1 MADID
6 KGLYAAPVGVEEMA
20 ESEEAIEIEI
30 EDPEKVTIG
39 IGESEIVIDP
49 DAMEDEEFSKNLGED
64 LDEQYM
70 AQLSSD
76 LLEDFTNDLNSR
88 KDWLETYVDGLELL
102 GLKIEE
108 RTEPWEGACAV
119 YHPLLS
125 EALVKFQAETM
136 METFPAAGPVKT
148 SIIGKETDECIEASA
163 RVQENMNYQLM
174 DKMPEYRPEHE
185 RMLWGLGLAG
195 NAFKK
200 VYYDPALERQ
210 VSIFVPAEDMVV
222 PYGAS
227 NLETAER
234 VTHVMRKTKQEL
246 HYLQE
251 MGFYRDTELGEP
263 SYDLDEVEKKI
274 AEQMGFDAT
283 NDDRYK
289 ILEMNVNLDLEGYED
304 KDGSRKT
311 GIALPYIVTIDKG
324 TSEILAIRRNWNQDD
339 SMKKR
344 REHFVHYGY
353 IPGFG
358 FYCFGLIHLI
368 GGFSKSG
375 TMLLR
380 QLVDAGTL
388 SNLPGGFKARG
399 LRIKGDDTPIGPA
412 EWRDVD
418 APSGTIRDNLMPLP
432 YKEPSQVLA
441 ALMDKIIDEGRRFA
455 TAADMKVSDMSSNS
469 PVGSTLAIL
478 ERTLKVMSAVNAR
491 IYYAMKKEFG
501 LLKTLIRDYTD
512 PNYQYDPATGTP
524 GAKQEDYDK
533 VNLIPVADPNAA
545 TMAQKVVQ
553 YQAVMQMAQQNPAIY
568 DLPELNRQMLDV
580 LGVKN
585 AEKLIPNEDDVKQL
599 DPVSENMN
607 ILNGKPVKA
616 FIDQDHKAHIEV
628 HMAFANDPKIRQL
641 VGQSTKA
648 PLIQAAMEAHI
659 AEHVAFQYRLEIEEK
674 LGVPLPPPDE
684 VLPSD
689 IENDIARVSAPA
701 AEKLLQANQVEAN
714 SIWEMIIQRDLGFKA
729 AVPPKYDILAKDR
742 SGKPFV
748 ASPVNPF
755 LRAINFISPVT
766 IGYTEGDPV
775 KEALFEIGYNIPQEI
790 SYFEGEPLTSLEKSE
805 LQRYMATD
813 TQFRNALEQIV
824 SNPQWQAQVKAYKD
838 AGILNRD
845 NYKVNATPFYQQIRE
860 QFISVKARAMSQ
872 MLAENEKLRSRV
884 ELRRARLAQTSTGY
898 YNKINE

>member
-6 KGLYAAPVGVEEMA
+6 KGLYAAPEGIEEIA
-20 ESEEAIEIEI
+20 ENEEAIEIEI

-39 IGESEIVIDP
+39 IGDTEIVIDP
-49 DAMEDEEFSKNLGED
+49 DKMDDDTFSENLAEE
-64 LDEQYM
+64 LDDKYLAEI
-70 AQLSSD
+70 ASD
-76 LLEDFTNDLNSR
+76 LLEDFSNDVNSR
-88 KDWLETYVDGLELL
+88 KDWLETYVEGLELL
-102 GLKIEE
+102 GLKLEE
-108 RTEPWEGACAV
+108 RSEPWEGACAV

-136 METFPAAGPVKT
+136 METMPAAGPVKT
-148 SIIGKETDECIEASA
+148 SIIGKETPECVDAA
-163 RVQENMNYQLM
+163 QRVQENMNYQLM

-210 VSIFVPAEDMVV
+210 VSLFVPAEDMVV

-234 VTHVMRKTKQEL
+234 VTHVMRKTEQEL
-246 HYLQE
+246 HTLQHL
-251 MGFYRDTELGEP
+251 GFYRDIELGEP
-263 SYDLDEVEKKI
+263 DYDLDEVEKKI

-304 KDGSRKT
+304 EDKDGKT

-324 TSEILAIRRNWNQDD
+324 TTEILSIRRNWKQEDELQ
-339 SMKKR
+339 KR

-441 ALMDKIIDEGRRFA
+441 ALMNQIVDEGRRFA
-455 TAADMKVSDMSSNS
+455 SAADMKISDMSANS

-491 IYYAMKKEFG
+491 IYYSMKKEFG

-512 PNYQYDPATGTP
+512 PDYQYDPSTGTP
-524 GAKQEDYDK
+524 GAKQADYDK
-533 VNLIPVADPNAA
+533 VTLIPVADPNAA

-553 YQAVMQMAQQNPAIY
+553 YQAVMQMAQQNPNIY
-568 DLPELNRQMLDV
+568 DLPELNKQMLTV

-585 AEKLIPNEDDVKQL
+585 IDKLIPDEDDVKQI

-607 ILNGKPVKA
+607 IINSKPVKA
-616 FIDQDHKAHIEV
+616 FLDQDHDAHIKV
-628 HMAFANDPKIRQL
+628 HVAFAQDPNIRKV
-641 VGQSTKA
+641 VGQSTKG
-648 PLIQAAMEAHI
+648 PLTQAAMEAHI
-659 AEHVAFQYRLEIEEK
+659 AEHVAFQYRMEIEK
-674 LGVPLPPPDE
+674 QLGVPLPPVDDP
-684 VLPSD
+684 LPID
-689 IENDIARVSAPA
+689 IENDIARLTAEA
-701 AEKLLQANQVEAN
+701 AEKLLLKSNAEIQEEQAQQQQQDPIVQMQQQELAIKQQEAQAKAQKMMADVE
-714 SIWEMIIQRDLGFKA
+714 
-729 AVPPKYDILAKDR
+729 
-742 SGKPFV
+742 
-748 ASPVNPF
+748 
-755 LRAINFISPVT
+755 
-766 IGYTEGDPV
+766 
-775 KEALFEIGYNIPQEI
+775 
-790 SYFEGEPLTSLEKSE
+790 LEKAKLELEKMKIESTEKIAGAKIGSE
-805 LQRYMATD
+805 VSQQQAE
-813 TQFRNALEQIV
+813 RNAKKLMEGTKLGM
-824 SNPQWQAQVKAYKD
+824 QATQKKQDFA
-838 AGILNRD
+838 
-845 NYKVNATPFYQQIRE
+845 
-860 QFISVKARAMSQ
+860 
-872 MLAENEKLRSRV
+872 LRSKESRMRDDTAANMQKLKDETQIDV
-884 ELRRARLAQTSTGY
+884 T
-898 YNKINE
+898 KNEENNN

>member
-6 KGLYAAPVGVEEMA
+6 KGLYAAPEGIEEIA

-39 IGESEIVIDP
+39 IGDTEIVIDP
-49 DAMEDEEFSKNLGED
+49 DRMDDDEFSANLAEE
-64 LDEQYM
+64 LDEKYL
-70 AQLSSD
+70 AEIASD
-76 LLEDFTNDLNSR
+76 LLEDFSNDVNSR

-148 SIIGKETDECIEASA
+148 SIIGKETPECMESAA

-210 VSIFVPAEDMVV
+210 VSLFVPAEDMVV

-234 VTHVMRKTKQEL
+234 ITHVMRKTKQEI
-246 HYLQE
+246 HTLQE
-251 MGFYRDTELGEP
+251 IGFYKDVELGEP
-263 SYDLDEVEKKI
+263 DYDLDTVEKKI

-311 GIALPYIVTIDKG
+311 GIALPYVVTIDKG
-324 TSEILAIRRNWNQDD
+324 TTEILAIRRNWNQDD
-339 SMKKR
+339 DKKKR

-455 TAADMKVSDMSSNS
+455 TAADMKVSDMSANS

-491 IYYAMKKEFG
+491 IYYSMKKEFG

-512 PNYQYDPATGTP
+512 PDYQYDPSTGTP
-524 GAKQEDYDK
+524 GAKQADYDK
-533 VNLIPVADPNAA
+533 VSLIPVADPNAA

-553 YQAVMQMAQQNPAIY
+553 YQAVMQMAQQNPTIY
-568 DLPELNRQMLDV
+568 DLPELNKQMLTV

-585 AEKLIPNEDDVKQL
+585 IDKLIPDEDDVKQI

-607 ILNGKPVKA
+607 ILNSKPVKA
-616 FIDQDHKAHIEV
+616 FLDQDHQAHIEV
-628 HMAFANDPKIRQL
+628 HMAFAQDPKIRQL

-659 AEHVAFQYRLEIEEK
+659 AEHVAFQYRLEIEK
-674 LGVPLPPPDE
+674 QLGVPLPPVDDP
-684 VLPSD
+684 LPVD
-689 IENDIARVSAPA
+689 VENDIARLTAEA
-701 AEKLLQANQVEAN
+701 AEKLLQQNSAEVQQKQAQQQQQDPIVQMQQQELAIKQQEAQAKAQKMVADVEL
-714 SIWEMIIQRDLGFKA
+714 EKA
-729 AVPPKYDILAKDR
+729 KIEIDKMKIDSQERIAGAKIGSEVSQQQAERNAKDLME
-742 SGKPFV
+742 GTKLGMQATQKKQDF
-748 ASPVNPF
+748 A
-755 LRAINFISPVT
+755 LRAKESRMRDETAAHMQKLKDETEIDVT
-766 IGYTEGDPV
+766 
-775 KEALFEIGYNIPQEI
+775 
-790 SYFEGEPLTSLEKSE
+790 
-805 LQRYMATD
+805 
-813 TQFRNALEQIV
+813 
-824 SNPQWQAQVKAYKD
+824 KD
-838 AGILNRD
+838 ED
-845 NYKVNATPFYQQIRE
+845 NTN
-860 QFISVKARAMSQ
+860 
-872 MLAENEKLRSRV
+872 
-884 ELRRARLAQTSTGY
+884 
-898 YNKINE
+898 

>member
-1 MADID
+1 MADVD
-6 KGLYAAPVGVEEMA
+6 KGLYAAPVGIDEAAMEEQ
-20 ESEEAIEIEI
+20 AIEIEI
-30 EDPEKVTIG
+30 EDPEKITIG
-39 IGESEIVIDP
+39 IGDSEIIIDP
-49 DAMEDEEFSKNLGED
+49 DAMEDDEFNANLAEELSEK
-64 LDEQYM
+64 YM
-70 AQLSSD
+70 AELSSD
-76 LLEDFTNDLNSR
+76 LLEDFSNDVNSR

-102 GLKIEE
+102 GLKIEQ
-108 RTEPWEGACAV
+108 RSEPWEGACAV

-148 SIIGKETDECIEASA
+148 SIIGKETEECIEASQ

-200 VYYDPALERQ
+200 VYYDPTLERQ

-234 VTHVMRKTKQEL
+234 VTHVMRKTEQEI
-246 HYLQE
+246 HNLQH
-251 MGFYRDTELGEP
+251 MGFYRDVELGEP
-263 SYDLDEVEKKI
+263 DYDLDEVEKKI

-304 KDGSRKT
+304 EDKDGKT

-324 TSEILAIRRNWNQDD
+324 TQEILAVRRNWKQED
-339 SMKKR
+339 SLQKR

-418 APSGTIRDNLMPLP
+418 APSGTLRDNLMPLP

-441 ALMDKIIDEGRRFA
+441 QLMDKIVEEGRRFA
-455 TAADMKVSDMSSNS
+455 SASDMKVSDMSANS

-491 IYYAMKKEFG
+491 IYYSMKKEFL
-501 LLKTLIRDYTD
+501 LLKNIIADYSD
-512 PNYQYDPATGTP
+512 PNYQYDPSTGTP
-524 GAKQEDYDK
+524 GAKQSDYNK

-553 YQAVMQMAQQNPAIY
+553 YQAVMQMAQQNPEIY
-568 DLPELNRQMLDV
+568 DLPELNKQMLEV

-585 AEKLIPNEDDVKQL
+585 INKLIPDEDNVKQI

-607 ILNGKPVKA
+607 IINGKPVKA
-616 FIDQDHKAHIEV
+616 FLDQDHEAHIAV
-628 HMAFANDPKIRQL
+628 HMAFAEDPKIRQL
-641 VGQSTKA
+641 VGQSSKA
-648 PLIQAAMEAHI
+648 KMIESAMESHI
-659 AEHVAFQYRLEIEEK
+659 AEHVAFLYRIKIEEQ
-674 LGVPLPPPDE
+674 LGVPLPPVDE
-684 VLPSD
+684 PLPVD
-689 IENDIARVSAPA
+689 VENEIARLSAA
-701 AEKLLQANQVEAN
+701 GADKLLQSNKAEAAQQKAQQQ
-714 SIWEMIIQRDLGFKA
+714 EEDPIIQMQKA
-729 AVPPKYDILAKDR
+729 EL
-742 SGKPFV
+742 
-748 ASPVNPF
+748 
-755 LRAINFISPVT
+755 
-766 IGYTEGDPV
+766 
-775 KEALFEIGYNIPQEI
+775 EIKKQE
-790 SYFEGEPLTSLEKSE
+790 S
-805 LQRYMATD
+805 
-813 TQFRNALEQIV
+813 
-824 SNPQWQAQVKAYKD
+824 QVKAEKTKAD
-838 AGILNRD
+838 IQLNIAKLELEREKATVNVERD
-845 NYKVNATPFYQQIRE
+845 IT
-860 QFISVKARAMSQ
+860 
-872 MLAENEKLRSRV
+872 
-884 ELRRARLAQTSTGY
+884 LAQAKIASAETIVGANIGAKAEMEQKQIQTKEVLEGAKLGAAAI
-898 YNKINE
+898 NKQKDIALREKESQARNAAQVDVTKLKDETKLNDKE

>member
-1 MADID
+1 MMADID
-6 KGLYAAPVGVEEMA
+6 KGLYTAPEGVEELA

-39 IGESEIVIDP
+39 IGDAEIIIDP
-49 DAMEDEEFSKNLGED
+49 DAMADDEFDKNLAEE
-64 LDEQYM
+64 LDEGTLVE
-70 AQLSSD
+70 LSSN
-76 LLEDFTNDLNSR
+76 LLEDFSNDVNSR
-88 KDWLETYVDGLELL
+88 KDWLDTYVDGLELL
-102 GLKIEE
+102 GLKLEE

-148 SIIGKETDECIEASA
+148 SIVGKETPECIEAA
-163 RVQENMNYQLM
+163 QRVQENMNYQLM
-174 DKMPEYRPEHE
+174 DMMPEYRPEHE

-200 VYYDPALERQ
+200 VYYDPALGRQ
-210 VSIFVPAEDMVV
+210 VSLFVPAEDMVV

-234 VTHVMRKTKQEL
+234 VTHVMRKTKQEI
-246 HYLQE
+246 HNLQE
-251 MGFYRDTELGEP
+251 LGFYRDVELGEP
-263 SYDLDEVEKKI
+263 NYDLDEVEKKI

-304 KDGSRKT
+304 KDGNRKT

-324 TSEILAIRRNWNQDD
+324 TTEILSVRRNWKQED
-339 SMKKR
+339 STKKR

-368 GGFSKSG
+368 GAFSKSG

-388 SNLPGGFKARG
+388 SNLPGGFKTRG
-399 LRIKGDDTPIGPA
+399 LRIKGDDTPIGPG

-418 APSGTIRDNLMPLP
+418 AAAGTLRDNLMNLP

-441 ALMDKIIDEGRRFA
+441 QLMDKIIDEGRRFA
-455 TAADMKVSDMSSNS
+455 SAADMKVSDMSANS

-491 IYYAMKKEFG
+491 IYYSMKKEFL
-501 LLKTLIRDYTD
+501 LLKHIIRDYTD
-512 PNYQYDPATGTP
+512 SDYKYDPSTGTP

-553 YQAVMQMAQQNPAIY
+553 YQAVMQMAQQNPDIY
-568 DLPELNRQMLDV
+568 DLKELNRQMLEV

-585 AEKLIPNEDDVKQL
+585 IGKLIPTEDDAKTA
-599 DPVSENMN
+599 DPVTENMN
-607 ILNGKPVKA
+607 MVNGTPVKA
-616 FIDQDHKAHIEV
+616 FLFQDHKAHIAV
-628 HMAFANDPKIRQL
+628 HRTFRDDPL
-641 VGQSTKA
+641 VREMIGQNPKA
-648 PLIQAAMEAHI
+648 PQMQAAMEAHL
-659 AEHVAFQYRLEIEEK
+659 AEHLAFQYRLEIEK
-674 LGVPLPPPDE
+674 QLGVPLPEEDE
-684 VLPSD
+684 VLP
-689 IENDIARVSAPA
+689 ENIQNQVARLSADA
-701 AEKLLQANQVEAN
+701 AQKLLQQNQADATQKQAQKLQEDPLIQMQQQELQIKQQESQAKAQKMQADTQLDAAKLELERQKLEVTT
-714 SIWEMIIQRDLGFKA
+714 QRDVMLEQARIESSEQIAGAQLGAKA
-729 AVPPKYDILAKDR
+729 VTDDKAIKAKELLEGAKMGVDVVQKNKDIA
-742 SGKPFV
+742 
-748 ASPVNPF
+748 
-755 LRAINFISPVT
+755 LRA
-766 IGYTEGDPV
+766 
-775 KEALFEIGYNIPQEI
+775 QE
-790 SYFEGEPLTSLEKSE
+790 S
-805 LQRYMATD
+805 QM
-813 TQFRNALEQIV
+813 RNAPKTKE
-824 SNPQWQAQVKAYKD
+824 SNT
-838 AGILNRD
+838 G
-845 NYKVNATPFYQQIRE
+845 
-860 QFISVKARAMSQ
+860 
-872 MLAENEKLRSRV
+872 EN
-884 ELRRARLAQTSTGY
+884 
-898 YNKINE
+898 N

>member
-1 MADID
+1 MADVD
-6 KGLYAAPVGVEEMA
+6 KGLYAAPVGLDEAAIEEQ
-20 ESEEAIEIEI
+20 AIEIEI

-39 IGESEIVIDP
+39 IGDAEIVIDP
-49 DAMEDEEFSKNLGED
+49 DAMEDDEFNANLAED
-64 LDEQYM
+64 LDEKYM
-70 AQLSSD
+70 ATLSSD
-76 LLEDFTNDLNSR
+76 LLEDFNNDLNSR

-102 GLKIEE
+102 GLKIEQ
-108 RTEPWEGACAV
+108 RSEPWEGACAV

-148 SIIGKETDECIEASA
+148 SIIGKETEECIEASQ

-200 VYYDPALERQ
+200 VYYDPTLERQ

-234 VTHVMRKTKQEL
+234 VTHVMRKTEQEI
-246 HYLQE
+246 HTLQH
-251 MGFYRDTELGEP
+251 MGFYRDIDLGEP
-263 SYDLDEVEKKI
+263 DYDLDEVEKKI

-304 KDGSRKT
+304 EDDDGKT

-324 TSEILAIRRNWNQDD
+324 TQEILSVRRNWKQED
-339 SMKKR
+339 SQQKR

-418 APSGTIRDNLMPLP
+418 APSGTLRDNLMPLP

-441 ALMDKIIDEGRRFA
+441 GLMDKIIEEGRRFA
-455 TAADMKVSDMSSNS
+455 SASDMKVSDMSANS

-491 IYYAMKKEFG
+491 IYYSMKKEFL
-501 LLKTLIRDYTD
+501 LLKNIIADYSD
-512 PNYQYDPATGTP
+512 PNYQYDPSTGTP
-524 GAKQEDYDK
+524 GAKQSDYNK

-553 YQAVMQMAQQNPAIY
+553 YQAVMQMAQQNPDIY
-568 DLPELNRQMLDV
+568 DLPELNKQMLEV

-585 AEKLIPNEDDVKQL
+585 INKLIPDEDNVKQI

-607 ILNGKPVKA
+607 IINGKPVKA
-616 FIDQDHKAHIEV
+616 FLDQDHEAHIAV
-628 HMAFANDPKIRQL
+628 HMSFSEDPKIRQL

-648 PLIQAAMEAHI
+648 GMIEAAMEAHI
-659 AEHVAFQYRLEIEEK
+659 AEHVAFLYRIKIEEQ
-674 LGVPLPPPDE
+674 LGVPLPPVDE
-684 VLPSD
+684 PLPVD
-689 IENDIARVSAPA
+689 VENEIARLSAA
-701 AEKLLQANQVEAN
+701 GADKLLQANKAEAAQQKAQQQ
-714 SIWEMIIQRDLGFKA
+714 EQDPIIQMQKAELQIKQEEAKIKAEKTKADIQLDIAKLQLEKDKATVTIQKDVAIEQARMETQKEIAGAQIGAKAEMEQKQITTKEVLEGAKLGAA
-729 AVPPKYDILAKDR
+729 AVNKQKDI
-742 SGKPFV
+742 
-748 ASPVNPF
+748 N
-755 LRAINFISPVT
+755 LR
-766 IGYTEGDPV
+766 E
-775 KEALFEIGYNIPQEI
+775 KE
-790 SYFEGEPLTSLEKSE
+790 S
-805 LQRYMATD
+805 
-813 TQFRNALEQIV
+813 
-824 SNPQWQAQVKAYKD
+824 
-838 AGILNRD
+838 
-845 NYKVNATPFYQQIRE
+845 
-860 QFISVKARAMSQ
+860 
-872 MLAENEKLRSRV
+872 KLR
-884 ELRRARLAQTSTGY
+884 
-898 YNKINE
+898 NKTTANKQKLKDETQVDVTKLKDETQLNIKE

>member
-1 MADID
+1 MAQDNID
-6 KGLYAAPVGVEEMA
+6 KGLYAAPKGMEQLAEE
-20 ESEEAIEIEI
+20 EQEIEIEI
-30 EDPEKVTIG
+30 VDPEEVTIKAG
-39 IGESEIVIDP
+39 DIEITIDP
-49 DAMEDEEFSKNLGED
+49 DVMEDEEFSKNLAEELSD
-64 LDEQYM
+64 KYM
-70 AQLSSD
+70 AELSSD
-76 LLEDFTNDLNSR
+76 LLEDFSNDVNSR

-102 GLKIEE
+102 GLKIEQ
-108 RTEPWEGACAV
+108 RSEPWEGACSV

-148 SIIGKETDECIEASA
+148 SIIGKETPECLEAAA

-174 DKMPEYRPEHE
+174 DMMPEYRPEHE

-210 VSIFVPAEDMVV
+210 VSLFVPAEDMVV

-234 VTHVMRKTKQEL
+234 ITHVMRKTEQEV
-246 HYLQE
+246 HKLQQ
-251 MGFYRDTELGEP
+251 MGFYRDIELGDP
-263 SYDLDEVEKKI
+263 DYDLDEVEKKI

-304 KDGSRKT
+304 EDDGEKT

-324 TSEILAIRRNWNQDD
+324 TSEILSIRRNWNQFDEQQ
-339 SMKKR
+339 KR

-399 LRIKGDDTPIGPA
+399 LRIKGDDTPIGPG

-455 TAADMKVSDMSSNS
+455 SAADMKVSDMSANS

-491 IYYAMKKEFG
+491 IYYSMKKEFG
-501 LLKTLIRDYTD
+501 LLKNIIRDYTD
-512 PNYQYDPATGTP
+512 PDYRYNPATGTP
-524 GAKQEDYDK
+524 GAKQDDYNK

-553 YQAVMQMAQQNPAIY
+553 YQAVMQMAQQNPTIY
-568 DLPELNRQMLDV
+568 DLKELNRQMLQV

-585 AEKLIPNEDDVKQL
+585 IDKLIKTEDDAKRI

-607 ILNGKPVKA
+607 ILNGTPVKA
-616 FIDQDHKAHIEV
+616 FIEQDHEAHLAV
-628 HMAFANDPKIRQL
+628 HLAFMNDPKVRQM
-641 VGQSTKA
+641 VGQSVKA
-648 PLIQAAMEAHI
+648 STIQGAIEAHI
-659 AEHVAFQYRLEIEEK
+659 AEHMAFEYRKQLEEQ
-674 LGVPLPPPDE
+674 LGVPLPPPDQE
-684 VLPSD
+684 LPGD
-689 IENDIARVSAPA
+689 IENEIARLSAA
-701 AEKLLQANQVEAN
+701 GAEKLLQKNTAEIQQQKQQQLEEDPIVQMQKAELELKKMDAQAKVEKT
-714 SIWEMIIQRDLGFKA
+714 KA
-729 AVPPKYDILAKDR
+729 DITKMHADSLLEEAK
-742 SGKPFV
+742 
-748 ASPVNPF
+748 
-755 LRAINFISPVT
+755 VT
-766 IGYTEGDPV
+766 I
-775 KEALFEIGYNIPQEI
+775 
-790 SYFEGEPLTSLEKSE
+790 
-805 LQRYMATD
+805 
-813 TQFRNALEQIV
+813 
-824 SNPQWQAQVKAYKD
+824 
-838 AGILNRD
+838 
-845 NYKVNATPFYQQIRE
+845 
-860 QFISVKARAMSQ
+860 
-872 MLAENEKLRSRV
+872 
-884 ELRRARLAQTSTGY
+884 
-898 YNKINE
+898 

>member
-39 IGESEIVIDP
+39 IGDAEIVIDP
-49 DAMEDEEFSKNLGED
+49 DAMEDEEFNKNLAEE
-64 LDEQYM
+64 LDDQYM
-70 AQLSSD
+70 AQIASD

-102 GLKIEE
+102 GLKIEQ
-108 RTEPWEGACAV
+108 RSEPWEGACAV

-148 SIIGKETDECIEASA
+148 SIIGKETDECIEAAA

-324 TSEILAIRRNWNQDD
+324 TQEILAIRRNYNQDD

-399 LRIKGDDTPIGPA
+399 LRIKGDDTPIAPA
-412 EWRDVD
+412 EFRDVD
-418 APSGTIRDNLMPLP
+418 APAGSIRDNIMLLP

-491 IYYAMKKEFG
+491 IYYSMKKEFG
-501 LLKTLIRDYTD
+501 LLKTIIKDYTD
-512 PNYQYDPATGTP
+512 PNYQYDPSTGTP
-524 GAKQEDYDK
+524 GAKQADYDK

-553 YQAVMQMAQQNPAIY
+553 YQAVMQMAQQNPDIY
-568 DLPELNRQMLDV
+568 DLPELNKQMLDV

-585 AEKLIPNEDDVKQL
+585 ANKLIPDENDVKQL
-599 DPVSENMN
+599 GPVSENMN
-607 ILNGKPVKA
+607 IINGKPVKA
-616 FIDQDHKAHIEV
+616 FLDQDHEAHIAV
-628 HMAFANDPKIRQL
+628 HMAFAEDPKIKQL
-641 VGQSTKA
+641 VGQSQKA
-648 PLIQAAMEAHI
+648 GMIVAAMESHV
-659 AEHVAFQYRLEIEEK
+659 AEHIAFQYRIEIEK
-674 LGVPLPPPDE
+674 RLGVPLPPADE
-684 VLPSD
+684 PLPID
-689 IENDIARVSAPA
+689 IENEVARLTAAAAGKVLQDNTAEEQQKEKQKQAEDPILQMQKAELQIKQEEAKVKAQKTMADIELDKAKLELDKQKATVEVQKDVMLEQAKITSQETIVGAQIGA
-701 AEKLLQANQVEAN
+701 KAEMEQKQINTKEVLEGAKLGA
-714 SIWEMIIQRDLGFKA
+714 A
-729 AVPPKYDILAKDR
+729 AVNKQKDI
-742 SGKPFV
+742 
-748 ASPVNPF
+748 N
-755 LRAINFISPVT
+755 LR
-766 IGYTEGDPV
+766 E
-775 KEALFEIGYNIPQEI
+775 KE
-790 SYFEGEPLTSLEKSE
+790 
-805 LQRYMATD
+805 
-813 TQFRNALEQIV
+813 
-824 SNPQWQAQVKAYKD
+824 
-838 AGILNRD
+838 
-845 NYKVNATPFYQQIRE
+845 
-860 QFISVKARAMSQ
+860 
-872 MLAENEKLRSRV
+872 SRV
-884 ELRRARLAQTSTGY
+884 R
-898 YNKINE
+898 NETTAHVQKLKDKTEIKETKDEDNTN

>member
-1 MADID
+1 MADVD
-6 KGLYAAPVGVEEMA
+6 KGLYAAPKGMEQLAEE
-20 ESEEAIEIEI
+20 EQEIEIEI
-30 EDPEKVTIG
+30 VDPEEVTIKTG
-39 IGESEIVIDP
+39 DMEITIDP
-49 DAMEDEEFSKNLGED
+49 DAMEDEEFSKNLAEELSD
-64 LDEQYM
+64 KYM
-70 AQLSSD
+70 TELASD
-76 LLEDFTNDLNSR
+76 LLEDFSNDVNSR

-108 RTEPWEGACAV
+108 RSEPWEGACAV

-148 SIIGKETDECIEASA
+148 SIIGKETPECLEAAA

-174 DKMPEYRPEHE
+174 DMMPEYRPEHE
-185 RMLWGLGLAG
+185 RMLWGLGLSG

-200 VYYDPALERQ
+200 VYYDPTLERQ
-210 VSIFVPAEDMVV
+210 VSLFVPAEDIVV

-234 VTHVMRKTKQEL
+234 ITHVMRKTKQEV
-246 HYLQE
+246 YKLQQ
-251 MGFYRDTELGEP
+251 MGFYRDIELGDP
-263 SYDLDEVEKKI
+263 DYDLDEVEKKI

-289 ILEMNVNLDLEGYED
+289 ILEMNVNLDLEGFED
-304 KDGSRKT
+304 EDDGEKT

-324 TSEILAIRRNWNQDD
+324 TSEILSVRRNWNQFDEQQ
-339 SMKKR
+339 KR

-441 ALMDKIIDEGRRFA
+441 GLMDKIIEEGRRFA
-455 TAADMKVSDMSSNS
+455 SAADMKVSDMSANS

-491 IYYAMKKEFG
+491 IYYSMKKEFG
-501 LLKTLIRDYTD
+501 LLKNIIRDYTD
-512 PNYQYDPATGTP
+512 PNYRYDPATGTP
-524 GAKQEDYDK
+524 GAKQDDYNK

-553 YQAVMQMAQQNPAIY
+553 YQAVMQMAQQNPDIY
-568 DLPELNRQMLDV
+568 DLPELNRQMLEV

-585 AEKLIPNEDDVKQL
+585 INKLIPSKDDIKQL

-607 ILNGKPVKA
+607 IINGKPVKA
-616 FIDQDHKAHIEV
+616 FLDQDHEA
-628 HMAFANDPKIRQL
+628 HMAVHLAFAEDPKIREL
-641 VGQSTKA
+641 VGQSQKA
-648 PLIQAAMEAHI
+648 GMIQAAMEAHV
-659 AEHVAFQYRLEIEEK
+659 AEHIAFQYRIEIEK
-674 LGVPLPPPDE
+674 QLGVPLPPSDE
-684 VLPSD
+684 PLPVD
-689 IENDIARVSAPA
+689 VENEVARLTAPA
-701 AEKLLQANQVEAN
+701 AEKLLQANNAEAQQQKQQQEAEDP
-714 SIWEMIIQRDLGFKA
+714 ILQMQKAELQIKQEEVKIKGMKTMADIELDKAKLQLEKDKAIVGTQKDVMLEQARLETQKEIAGAQIGAKAEMEQKQINTKEVLEGAKLGAA
-729 AVPPKYDILAKDR
+729 AVNKQKDI
-742 SGKPFV
+742 
-748 ASPVNPF
+748 N
-755 LRAINFISPVT
+755 LREKESQLRNT
-766 IGYTEGDPV
+766 TKV
-775 KEALFEIGYNIPQEI
+775 KETKLKDDNI
-790 SYFEGEPLTSLEKSE
+790 
-805 LQRYMATD
+805 
-813 TQFRNALEQIV
+813 N
-824 SNPQWQAQVKAYKD
+824 
-838 AGILNRD
+838 
-845 NYKVNATPFYQQIRE
+845 
-860 QFISVKARAMSQ
+860 
-872 MLAENEKLRSRV
+872 
-884 ELRRARLAQTSTGY
+884 
-898 YNKINE
+898 

>member
-1 MADID
+1 MADVD
-6 KGLYAAPVGVEEMA
+6 KGLYAAPVGIEEA
-20 ESEEAIEIEI
+20 AIDEQAIEIEI

-39 IGESEIVIDP
+39 IGDTEIVIDP
-49 DAMEDEEFSKNLGED
+49 DAMPDEEFNKNLAED
-64 LDEQYM
+64 LDEKYM
-70 AQLSSD
+70 ATLSSD

-108 RTEPWEGACAV
+108 RSEPWEGACAV

-148 SIIGKETDECIEASA
+148 SIIGKETDECIEAA
-163 RVQENMNYQLM
+163 QRVQENMNYQLM

-234 VTHVMRKTKQEL
+234 VTHVMRKTEQEL
-246 HYLQE
+246 HTLQHL
-251 MGFYRDTELGEP
+251 GFYRDVDLGEP
-263 SYDLDEVEKKI
+263 DYDLDEVEKKI

-304 KDGSRKT
+304 EDKDGKT

-324 TSEILAIRRNWNQDD
+324 TQEVLAIRRNWKQED
-339 SMKKR
+339 SQQKR

-418 APSGTIRDNLMPLP
+418 APAGSLRDNLLPLP

-455 TAADMKVSDMSSNS
+455 SAADMKVSDMSANS

-491 IYYAMKKEFG
+491 IYYSMKKEFG
-501 LLKTLIRDYTD
+501 LLKNIIADYTD
-512 PNYQYDPATGTP
+512 PDYQYDPSTGTP
-524 GAKQEDYDK
+524 GAKQEDYAK
-533 VNLIPVADPNAA
+533 VALIPVADPNAA

-553 YQAVMQMAQQNPAIY
+553 YQAVMQMAQQNPDIY
-568 DLPELNRQMLDV
+568 DLKELNKQMLEV

-585 AEKLIPNEDDVKQL
+585 IGKLIPTDDDAKPL

-607 ILNGKPVKA
+607 MINGSPVKA
-616 FIDQDHKAHIEV
+616 FLFQDHKAHIEV
-628 HMAFANDPKIRQL
+628 HRAFRDDPLVREM
-641 VGQSTKA
+641 VGQNPKA
-648 PLIQAAMEAHI
+648 PQMQAAMEAHI
-659 AEHVAFQYRLEIEEK
+659 AEHIAFQYRLEIEK
-674 LGVPLPPPDE
+674 QLGVPLPKEDE
-684 VLPSD
+684 VMP
-689 IENDIARVSAPA
+689 ENIQNQVARLSAGA
-701 AEKLLQANQVEAN
+701 AQKLLQLNQADAAQRKAQKLQEDP
-714 SIWEMIIQRDLGFKA
+714 MIQMQQEELRMKVQKTQADIELDKAKLMLEQEKLSTNVQRDM
-729 AVPPKYDILAKDR
+729 I
-742 SGKPFV
+742 
-748 ASPVNPF
+748 
-755 LRAINFISPVT
+755 
-766 IGYTEGDPV
+766 
-775 KEALFEIGYNIPQEI
+775 
-790 SYFEGEPLTSLEKSE
+790 LEKARIES
-805 LQRYMATD
+805 
-813 TQFRNALEQIV
+813 NEQIAG
-824 SNPQWQAQVKAYKD
+824 AQLGAKAVTDDKQIKAKELLEGAKMGVDVVQKNKD
-838 AGILNRD
+838 VAL
-845 NYKVNATPFYQQIRE
+845 RE
-860 QFISVKARAMSQ
+860 KES
-872 MLAENEKLRSRV
+872 KLRNETAAHKQKLKDETQV
-884 ELRRARLAQTSTGY
+884 DVTKLKDETQL
-898 YNKINE
+898 NKKE

>member
-1 MADID
+1 MADVD
-6 KGLYAAPVGVEEMA
+6 KGLYAAPIGVEEVA
-20 ESEEAIEIEI
+20 ENEEAIEIEI
-30 EDPEKVTIG
+30 EDPEKVTIN
-39 IGESEIVIDP
+39 IGDTELVIDP
-49 DAMEDEEFSKNLGED
+49 DAMDDDEFNANLAEE
-64 LDEQYM
+64 LDDKYLAE
-70 AQLSSD
+70 LSSD
-76 LLEDFTNDLNSR
+76 LLEDFSNDVNSR

-108 RTEPWEGACAV
+108 RSEPWEGACAV

-148 SIIGKETDECIEASA
+148 SIIGKETPDCMEAAA

-200 VYYDPALERQ
+200 VYYDPALQRQ

-234 VTHVMRKTKQEL
+234 VTHVMRKTEQEL
-246 HYLQE
+246 HTLQHL
-251 MGFYRDTELGEP
+251 GFYRDIELGEP

-304 KDGSRKT
+304 EDKDGKT

-324 TSEILAIRRNWNQDD
+324 TTEILSIRRNWKQEDD
-339 SMKKR
+339 QQKR

-418 APSGTIRDNLMPLP
+418 APSGTLRDNLMPLP

-455 TAADMKVSDMSSNS
+455 SAADMKVSDMSANS

-491 IYYAMKKEFG
+491 IYYSMKKEFG
-501 LLKTLIRDYTD
+501 LLKNIIADYTD
-512 PNYQYDPATGTP
+512 PNYQYDPSTGTP
-524 GAKQEDYDK
+524 GAKQSDYEK

-553 YQAVMQMAQQNPAIY
+553 YQAVMQMAQQNPTIY
-568 DLPELNRQMLDV
+568 DLPELNKQMLEV

-585 AEKLIPNEDDVKQL
+585 INKLIPDEDDVKQI

-607 ILNGKPVKA
+607 IINSKPVKA
-616 FIDQDHKAHIEV
+616 FLDQDQEAHIEV
-628 HMAFANDPKIRQL
+628 HMAFAKDPKIRQL

-648 PLIQAAMEAHI
+648 PIIQAAMEAHI
-659 AEHVAFQYRLEIEEK
+659 AEHVAFQYRLEIEK
-674 LGVPLPPPDE
+674 QLGVPLPPVDDP
-684 VLPSD
+684 LPVD
-689 IENDIARVSAPA
+689 IENDIARLTAEA
-701 AEKLLQANQVEAN
+701 AEKLLQQNSAEIQQKQAQQQAQDPIVQMQQQELAIKQMEAQAKAQKMEADTQLDVAKLELEKEKLVSDERIAGAKIGANASLDN
-714 SIWEMIIQRDLGFKA
+714 RKID
-729 AVPPKYDILAKDR
+729 AKDLME
-742 SGKPFV
+742 GTKMGIQAVQQKQDF
-748 ASPVNPF
+748 A
-755 LRAINFISPVT
+755 LRA
-766 IGYTEGDPV
+766 
-775 KEALFEIGYNIPQEI
+775 KESQLRNVAKVDETKLKDETQLNIKE
-790 SYFEGEPLTSLEKSE
+790 
-805 LQRYMATD
+805 
-813 TQFRNALEQIV
+813 
-824 SNPQWQAQVKAYKD
+824 
-838 AGILNRD
+838 
-845 NYKVNATPFYQQIRE
+845 
-860 QFISVKARAMSQ
+860 
-872 MLAENEKLRSRV
+872 
-884 ELRRARLAQTSTGY
+884 
-898 YNKINE
+898 

>member
-6 KGLYAAPVGVEEMA
+6 KGLYAAPVGVAEMA

-30 EDPEKVTIG
+30 VDPEEVTIRTNDM
-39 IGESEIVIDP
+39 ELTIDP
-49 DAMEDEEFSKNLGED
+49 DAMDDSFGDNLAEE

-70 AQLSSD
+70 GQLASD

-102 GLKIEE
+102 GLKIEQ
-108 RTEPWEGACAV
+108 RSEPWEGACAV

-148 SIIGKETDECIEASA
+148 SIIGKETPECLEASQ

-174 DKMPEYRPEHE
+174 DMMPEYRPEHE

-210 VSIFVPAEDMVV
+210 VSLFVPAEDMVV

-234 VTHVMRKTKQEL
+234 ITHVMRKTKQEV
-246 HYLQE
+246 HNLQE
-251 MGFYRDTELGEP
+251 MGFYRDVELGEAT
-263 SYDLDEVEKKI
+263 YDLDAVEKKI

-304 KDGSRKT
+304 KDGNRKT
-311 GIALPYIVTIDKG
+311 GIALPYVVTIDKG
-324 TSEILAIRRNWNQDD
+324 TSEILAVRRNYNQDD
-339 SMKKR
+339 KLKKR

-368 GGFSKSG
+368 GAFSKSG

-388 SNLPGGFKARG
+388 SNLPGGFKTRG
-399 LRIKGDDTPIGPA
+399 LRIKGDDTPIAPG
-412 EWRDVD
+412 EFRDVD
-418 APSGTIRDNLMPLP
+418 AASGTLRDNIMMLP

-441 ALMDKIIDEGRRFA
+441 GLMDKIVDEGRRFA
-455 TAADMKVSDMSSNS
+455 SAADMKVSDMSSNS

-501 LLKTLIRDYTD
+501 LLKVIIRDYTD
-512 PNYQYDPATGTP
+512 PKYKYDPSTGTP

-553 YQAVMQMAQQNPAIY
+553 YQAVMQMAQQNPDIY
-568 DLPELNRQMLDV
+568 DLKELNKQMLEV

-585 AEKLIPNEDDVKQL
+585 IGKLIPTDDDAKPL

-607 ILNGKPVKA
+607 MLNGTPVKA
-616 FIDQDHKAHIEV
+616 FLPQDHKAHIQV
-628 HMAFANDPKIRQL
+628 HTTFRDDPLVRQM
-641 VGQSTKA
+641 VGQNPKA
-648 PLIQAAMEAHI
+648 PQLQAAMEAHL
-659 AEHVAFQYRLEIEEK
+659 AEHIAFEYRRQIEQQ
-674 LGVPLPPPDE
+674 LGVPLPKE
-684 VLPSD
+684 GETLPED
-689 IENDIARVSAPA
+689 IENQVARLSAEA
-701 AEKLLQANQVEAN
+701 GTKLLQLHQAEAAQKQAQQQAEDPLIQMQKQELQIKQMETQAKTQKMQADTQLDVAKLELEKQKLEVN
-714 SIWEMIIQRDLGFKA
+714 TQRDVMLEQARITSNETIKGAELGAKA
-729 AVPPKYDILAKDR
+729 VTDDRDVKAKELLEGAKMGVEVVKANADIALRQQESQLKNETAAHEQKLKDR
-742 SGKPFV
+742 AQIEETK
-748 ASPVNPF
+748 
-755 LRAINFISPVT
+755 
-766 IGYTEGDPV
+766 
-775 KEALFEIGYNIPQEI
+775 
-790 SYFEGEPLTSLEKSE
+790 LEDETK
-805 LQRYMATD
+805 L
-813 TQFRNALEQIV
+813 
-824 SNPQWQAQVKAYKD
+824 
-838 AGILNRD
+838 
-845 NYKVNATPFYQQIRE
+845 
-860 QFISVKARAMSQ
+860 
-872 MLAENEKLRSRV
+872 NEK
-884 ELRRARLAQTSTGY
+884 E
-898 YNKINE
+898 

>member
-1 MADID
+1 MADVD
-6 KGLYAAPVGVEEMA
+6 KGLYAAPMGLEEMA
-20 ESEEAIEIEI
+20 ENEEAIEIEI
-30 EDPEKVTIG
+30 EDPESVTITAG
-39 IGESEIVIDP
+39 GTTLIIDP
-49 DAMEDEEFSKNLGED
+49 DAMEDEEFSQNLAEE
-64 LDEQYM
+64 LSEQYM
-70 AQLSSD
+70 AELSSD
-76 LLEDFTNDLNSR
+76 LLEDFSNDVNSR

-108 RTEPWEGACAV
+108 RSEPWEGACAV

-148 SIIGKETDECIEASA
+148 SIIGKETPECLEAAA

-174 DKMPEYRPEHE
+174 DMMPEYRPEHE
-185 RMLWGLGLAG
+185 RMLWGLGLSG

-200 VYYDPALERQ
+200 VYYDPTLERQ
-210 VSIFVPAEDMVV
+210 VSLFVPAEDIVV

-234 VTHVMRKTKQEL
+234 ITHVMRKTKQEV
-246 HYLQE
+246 YKLQQ
-251 MGFYRDTELGEP
+251 MGFYRDIELGDP
-263 SYDLDEVEKKI
+263 DYDLDEVEKKI

-283 NDDRYK
+283 NDDRFK
-289 ILEMNVNLDLEGYED
+289 ILEMNVDLDLEGFED
-304 KDGSRKT
+304 EDDGEKT

-324 TSEILAIRRNWNQDD
+324 TSEILSVRRNWNQFDEQQ
-339 SMKKR
+339 KR

-441 ALMDKIIDEGRRFA
+441 GLMDKIIEEGRRFA
-455 TAADMKVSDMSSNS
+455 SAADMKVSDMSANS

-491 IYYAMKKEFG
+491 IYYSMKKEFG
-501 LLKTLIRDYTD
+501 LLKNIIRDYTD
-512 PNYQYDPATGTP
+512 PNYRYDPATGTP
-524 GAKQEDYDK
+524 GAKQDDYNK

-553 YQAVMQMAQQNPAIY
+553 YQAVMQMAQQNPDIY
-568 DLPELNRQMLDV
+568 DLPELNRQMLEV

-585 AEKLIPNEDDVKQL
+585 INKLIPNKEDVKQV

-607 ILNGKPVKA
+607 IINGKPVKA
-616 FIDQDHKAHIEV
+616 FLDQDHEAHMVV
-628 HMAFANDPKIRQL
+628 HLAFANDPKIRQL
-641 VGQSTKA
+641 VGQSQKA
-648 PLIQAAMEAHI
+648 GMIQSAMEAHV
-659 AEHVAFQYRLEIEEK
+659 AEHIAFQYRIEIEK
-674 LGVPLPPPDE
+674 QLGVPLPPSDE
-684 VLPSD
+684 ALPVD
-689 IENDIARVSAPA
+689 VENEVARLTAPA
-701 AEKLLQANQVEAN
+701 AEKLLQSNTAEAQQQKAQQQAQDPILQMQKAELQIKQEEAKVKAQKTMADIELDKAKLKFEIDKATV
-714 SIWEMIIQRDLGFKA
+714 SAQKDVMLEQARMETQKEIAGAQIGAKAEMEQKQINTKEVLEGAKLGAA
-729 AVPPKYDILAKDR
+729 AVNKQKDI
-742 SGKPFV
+742 
-748 ASPVNPF
+748 N
-755 LRAINFISPVT
+755 LREKESQLRNT
-766 IGYTEGDPV
+766 TKV
-775 KEALFEIGYNIPQEI
+775 KETKLKDDNI
-790 SYFEGEPLTSLEKSE
+790 
-805 LQRYMATD
+805 
-813 TQFRNALEQIV
+813 N
-824 SNPQWQAQVKAYKD
+824 
-838 AGILNRD
+838 
-845 NYKVNATPFYQQIRE
+845 
-860 QFISVKARAMSQ
+860 
-872 MLAENEKLRSRV
+872 
-884 ELRRARLAQTSTGY
+884 
-898 YNKINE
+898 

>member
-1 MADID
+1 MMADID
-6 KGLYAAPVGVEEMA
+6 KGLYAAPEGIEELA
-20 ESEEAIEIEI
+20 ENEEAIEIEI

-39 IGESEIVIDP
+39 IGDNEIVIDP
-49 DAMEDEEFSKNLGED
+49 DAMDDESFDSNLAEE
-64 LDEQYM
+64 LDERYLTE
-70 AQLSSD
+70 LSSE
-76 LLEDFTNDLNSR
+76 LLEDYSNDVNSR

-102 GLKIEE
+102 GLKVEE

-148 SIIGKETDECIEASA
+148 SIIGKETPECLESAA

-210 VSIFVPAEDMVV
+210 VSLFVPAEDMVV

-234 VTHVMRKTKQEL
+234 VTHVMRKTEQEI
-246 HYLQE
+246 HNLQQ
-251 MGFYRDTELGEP
+251 MGFYRDVELGDP
-263 SYDLDEVEKKI
+263 DYDLDEVEKKI

-283 NDDRYK
+283 NDNRYK

-304 KDGSRKT
+304 EDKEGKT

-324 TSEILAIRRNWNQDD
+324 TSEILAIRRNWKQED
-339 SMKKR
+339 STKSSR
-344 REHFVHYGY
+344 QHFVHYGY

-368 GGFSKSG
+368 GAFSKSG

-388 SNLPGGFKARG
+388 SNLPGGFKTRG
-399 LRIKGDDTPIGPA
+399 LRIKGDDTPIAPG

-418 APSGTIRDNLMPLP
+418 AAAGTLRDNLMNLP

-441 ALMDKIIDEGRRFA
+441 GLMDKIIDEGRRFA
-455 TAADMKVSDMSSNS
+455 SAADMKVSDMSANS

-491 IYYAMKKEFG
+491 IYYSMKKEFG

-512 PNYQYDPATGTP
+512 PDYQYDPSTGTP
-524 GAKQEDYDK
+524 GAKQADYDK
-533 VNLIPVADPNAA
+533 VTLIPVADPNAA

-553 YQAVMQMAQQNPAIY
+553 YQAVMQMAQQNPDIY
-568 DLPELNRQMLDV
+568 DLKELNRQMLEV

-585 AEKLIPNEDDVKQL
+585 IGKLIPTEDDAKTA
-599 DPVSENMN
+599 DPVTENMN
-607 ILNGKPVKA
+607 MVNGTPVKA
-616 FIDQDHKAHIEV
+616 FLFQDHKAHIAV
-628 HMAFANDPKIRQL
+628 HASFRDDPL
-641 VGQSTKA
+641 VREMIGQNPKA
-648 PLIQAAMEAHI
+648 PQMQAAMEAHL
-659 AEHVAFQYRLEIEEK
+659 AEHLAFQYRLEIEK
-674 LGVPLPPPDE
+674 QLGVPLPEEDE
-684 VLPSD
+684 VLP
-689 IENDIARVSAPA
+689 ENIQNQIARLSADA
-701 AEKLLQANQVEAN
+701 AQKLLQQNQADASQRKAQKLQEDPLIQMQQQELQIKQQESQAKAQKMQADTQLDAAKLELEKQKLEVTT
-714 SIWEMIIQRDLGFKA
+714 QRDVMLEQARITSQETIVGAKIGAEAEMEAKQIKTKEVLEGAKLGA
-729 AVPPKYDILAKDR
+729 A
-742 SGKPFV
+742 
-748 ASPVNPF
+748 
-755 LRAINFISPVT
+755 AINKQKDVMLR
-766 IGYTEGDPV
+766 E
-775 KEALFEIGYNIPQEI
+775 KESQ
-790 SYFEGEPLTSLEKSE
+790 
-805 LQRYMATD
+805 M
-813 TQFRNALEQIV
+813 RNAPKTKE
-824 SNPQWQAQVKAYKD
+824 SNN
-838 AGILNRD
+838 G
-845 NYKVNATPFYQQIRE
+845 
-860 QFISVKARAMSQ
+860 
-872 MLAENEKLRSRV
+872 EN
-884 ELRRARLAQTSTGY
+884 
-898 YNKINE
+898 N

>member
-1 MADID
+1 MADVD
-6 KGLYAAPVGVEEMA
+6 KGLYAAPMGLDKMA

-30 EDPEKVTIG
+30 EDPESVTITTG
-39 IGESEIVIDP
+39 DTSIIIDP
-49 DAMEDEEFSKNLGED
+49 DAMEDEEFSKNLAEELSD
-64 LDEQYM
+64 KYM
-70 AQLSSD
+70 AELASD
-76 LLEDFTNDLNSR
+76 LLEDFSNDVNSR

-108 RTEPWEGACAV
+108 RSEPWEGACAV

-148 SIIGKETDECIEASA
+148 SIIGKETPECLEAAA

-174 DKMPEYRPEHE
+174 DMMPEYRPEHE

-210 VSIFVPAEDMVV
+210 VSLFVPAEDMVV

-234 VTHVMRKTKQEL
+234 ITHVMRKTEQEV
-246 HYLQE
+246 HKLQQ
-251 MGFYRDTELGEP
+251 MGFYRDIELGDP
-263 SYDLDEVEKKI
+263 DYDLDEVEKKI

-304 KDGSRKT
+304 EDDGEKT

-324 TSEILAIRRNWNQDD
+324 TSEILSIRRNWNQFDEQQ
-339 SMKKR
+339 KR

-399 LRIKGDDTPIGPA
+399 LRIKGDDTPIGPG

-455 TAADMKVSDMSSNS
+455 SAADMKVSDMSANS

-491 IYYAMKKEFG
+491 IYYSMKKEFG
-501 LLKTLIRDYTD
+501 LLKNIIRDYTD
-512 PNYQYDPATGTP
+512 PDYRYNPATGTP
-524 GAKQEDYDK
+524 GAKQDDYNK

-553 YQAVMQMAQQNPAIY
+553 YQAVMQMAQQNPTIY
-568 DLPELNRQMLDV
+568 DLKELNRQMLQV

-585 AEKLIPNEDDVKQL
+585 IDKLIKTEDDAKRI

-607 ILNGKPVKA
+607 ILNGTPVKA
-616 FIDQDHKAHIEV
+616 FIEQDHEAHLAV
-628 HMAFANDPKIRQL
+628 HLAFMNDPKVRQM
-641 VGQSTKA
+641 VGQSVKA
-648 PLIQAAMEAHI
+648 STIQGAIEAHI
-659 AEHVAFQYRLEIEEK
+659 AEHMAFEYRKQLEEQ
-674 LGVPLPPPDE
+674 LGVPLPPPDQE
-684 VLPSD
+684 LPGD
-689 IENDIARVSAPA
+689 IENEIARLSAA
-701 AEKLLQANQVEAN
+701 GAEKLLQKNMAEAQQQKIQQLAEDPIVQMQKAELELKKMDAQAKAEKTKADITKMHADSLLEEAKLQFEKEKLVSN
-714 SIWEMIIQRDLGFKA
+714 YQRDIALADAKYKADAQLQGAQIGAKAEMEQQQIDLKEVIEGAKLGAQAAKA
-729 AVPPKYDILAKDR
+729 QA
-742 SGKPFV
+742 
-748 ASPVNPF
+748 
-755 LRAINFISPVT
+755 
-766 IGYTEGDPV
+766 E
-775 KEALFEIGYNIPQEI
+775 
-790 SYFEGEPLTSLEKSE
+790 
-805 LQRYMATD
+805 M
-813 TQFRNALEQIV
+813 QFRQKESQL
-824 SNPQWQAQVKAYKD
+824 
-838 AGILNRD
+838 R
-845 NYKVNATPFYQQIRE
+845 NATKVDVTKLKDETQLNERE
-860 QFISVKARAMSQ
+860 
-872 MLAENEKLRSRV
+872 
-884 ELRRARLAQTSTGY
+884 
-898 YNKINE
+898 